1 MKNVTSSHVLP
12 FRALID
18 ACWKEKYTSSRFVRD
33 LIAGITVGIIAIPLA
48 MALAIGSG
56 VAPQYG
62 LYTSAVAG
70 IVIALTGGSR
80 FSVSGPTAAFVV
92 ILYPVSQQFGLAG
105 LLVATL
111 MSGVFLILFGLARF
125 GRLIEYIPLS
135 VTLGFTSG
143 IGITIGTMQIKDF
156 LGLQMPHVPEHYLQK
171 VGALFMALPTANL
184 GDAAIGIVTLG
195 TLIVWPRLGIRL
207 PGHLP
212 ALLLGCAVMA
222 IVNMLGGHVATI
234 GSQFHYVLADGSQG
248 SGIPQLLPQL
258 VLPWDMPGSSF
269 TLSWDSLRALLP
281 AAFSMAMLGAIES
294 LLCAV
299 VLDGMTGTKHK
310 ANSELVGQGLGNLV
324 APFFGG
330 ITATAAIARSAANV
344 RAGATSPVSAV
355 IHSVL
360 VILALLIL
368 APLLS
373 WLPLSAMAALLLMV
387 AWNMSEAHKVVNL
400 LRRAPKDDIIVM
412 LICMSL
418 TVLFDMVIAI
428 SVGIVLASLLFMRRI
443 AQMTRLSPVNVEVPD
458 DVLVLRVIGPL
469 FFAAAEGLFSDLE
482 SRIAGKRVVVLK
494 WDAVPVL
501 DAGGLDA
508 FQRFVKRLPE
518 GCELRV
524 SNLEF
529 QPLRT
534 MARAGVQ
541 PIPGRLSFYPN
552 REAFHQVRLLLH
564 GSTKLLLSFRVL
576 ARVRLEQC
584 QPVFSQLL
592 RLLTGRI
599 DIFPLRLMQFRHQRR
614 PLHHAV
620 KVVCPGKG
628 HLFGSEIL
636 LPYAELRLSKR
647 ARDVIRHLRRDAG
660 LRLHLRFNA
669 VHLVQPG
676 EKLRLA
682 RRVLLKALHPAR
694 RQIHRPGVS
703 SGYMVLQQRVGL
715 CNQP

>member
-1 MKNVTSSHVLP
+1 MNRLFSSHVMP

-18 ACWKEKYTSSRFVRD
+18 ACWKEKYTTTRFTRD

-48 MALAIGSG
+48 MALAMALAIGSG
-56 VAPQYG
+56 VPPQYG

-111 MSGVFLILFGLARF
+111 MSGIFLILFGLARF

-171 VGALFMALPTANL
+171 VAALAMALPTINV
-184 GDAAIGIVTLG
+184 GDAAIGVVTLG
-195 TLIVWPRLGIRL
+195 ILILWPRLGIRL

-212 ALLLGCAVMA
+212 ALLAGCAVMLV
-222 IVNMLGGHVATI
+222 VNLLGGDVATI
-234 GSQFHYVLADGSQG
+234 GSQFHYQLADGTQG
-248 SGIPQLLPQL
+248 NGIPQLLPQL
-258 VLPWDMPGSSF
+258 VLPWDMPGSNF
-269 TLSWDSLRALLP
+269 TLSWASLQALLP

-310 ANSELVGQGLGNLV
+310 ANSELIGQGLGNIV

-344 RAGATSPVSAV
+344 RAGATSPVAAV
-355 IHSVL
+355 IHALL

-387 AWNMSEAHKVVNL
+387 AWNMSEAHKVINL
-400 LRRAPKDDIIVM
+400 LRHAPKDDIVVM
-412 LICMSL
+412 LMCMSL

-443 AQMTRLSPVNVEVPD
+443 ARMTHLAPVNVEVPD

-469 FFAAAEGLFSDLE
+469 FFAAAEGLFNDLE
-482 SRIAGKRVVVLK
+482 TRIAGKRIVVLK

-508 FQRFVKRLPE
+508 FQRFVNKLPE

-534 MARAGVQ
+534 LARAGVK
-541 PIPGRLSFYPN
+541 PLPGRLSFYPD
-552 REAFHQVRLLLH
+552 RQAA
-564 GSTKLLLSFRVL
+564 L
-576 ARVRLEQC
+576 ADL
-584 QPVFSQLL
+584 
-592 RLLTGRI
+592 
-599 DIFPLRLMQFRHQRR
+599 
-614 PLHHAV
+614 
-620 KVVCPGKG
+620 
-628 HLFGSEIL
+628 
-636 LPYAELRLSKR
+636 
-647 ARDVIRHLRRDAG
+647 
-660 LRLHLRFNA
+660 
-669 VHLVQPG
+669 
-676 EKLRLA
+676 
-682 RRVLLKALHPAR
+682 
-694 RQIHRPGVS
+694 
-703 SGYMVLQQRVGL
+703 
-715 CNQP
+715 

>member
-1 MKNVTSSHVLP
+1 LLE
-12 FRALID
+12 R
-18 ACWKEKYTSSRFVRD
+18 KYTSSRFFRD

-56 VAPQYG
+56 VRRSTASIPRPWPG
-62 LYTSAVAG
+62 LSSPDRRLALQRFRPDRRLCGDPLSGFAAVWSGGPAG
-70 IVIALTGGSR
+70 RDPDVRRLFDSVWSGALWPPDR
-80 FSVSGPTAAFVV
+80 
-92 ILYPVSQQFGLAG
+92 IY
-105 LLVATL
+105 
-111 MSGVFLILFGLARF
+111 
-125 GRLIEYIPLS
+125 PLS

-171 VGALFMALPTANL
+171 VGALFMALPTINL

-234 GSQFHYVLADGSQG
+234 GSQFHYILADGSQG
-248 SGIPQLLPQL
+248 NGIPQLLPQL

-310 ANSELVGQGLGNLV
+310 ANSELIGQGLGNIV

-355 IHSVL
+355 IHALL

-443 AQMTRLSPVNVEVPD
+443 ARMTRLAPVNVEVPD

-482 SRIAGKRVVVLK
+482 SRIAGKRIVVLK

-541 PIPGRLSFYPN
+541 PIPGRLAFYPD
-552 REAFHQVRLLLH
+552 REAA
-564 GSTKLLLSFRVL
+564 L
-576 ARVRLEQC
+576 ADL
-584 QPVFSQLL
+584 
-592 RLLTGRI
+592 
-599 DIFPLRLMQFRHQRR
+599 
-614 PLHHAV
+614 
-620 KVVCPGKG
+620 
-628 HLFGSEIL
+628 
-636 LPYAELRLSKR
+636 
-647 ARDVIRHLRRDAG
+647 
-660 LRLHLRFNA
+660 
-669 VHLVQPG
+669 
-676 EKLRLA
+676 
-682 RRVLLKALHPAR
+682 
-694 RQIHRPGVS
+694 
-703 SGYMVLQQRVGL
+703 
-715 CNQP
+715 

>member
-1 MKNVTSSHVLP
+1 MLSILIIHEINELRLNEMKTVKKLTSFDALP

-18 ACWKEKYTSSRFVRD
+18 ACWKEKYSLSRFTRD

-143 IGITIGTMQIKDF
+143 IGITIATMQIKDF
-156 LGLQMPHVPEHYLQK
+156 LGLHLTQVPEHYLQK
-171 VGALFMALPTANL
+171 VGALAGALPTLNP
-184 GDAAIGIVTLG
+184 GDAAIGVVTLA
-195 TLIVWPRLGIRL
+195 TLIFWPRLGIRL

-212 ALLLGCAVMA
+212 ALLAGCAVMVV
-222 IVNMLGGHVATI
+222 VNLAGGHVATI
-234 GSQFHYVLADGSQG
+234 GSQFHYVLADGTRG
-248 SGIPQLLPQL
+248 NGIPQLLPQL
-258 VLPWDMPGSSF
+258 VLPWDMPGSDF
-269 TLSWDSLRALLP
+269 TLSWASLRALLP

-299 VLDGMTGTKHK
+299 VLDGMTGTRHK
-310 ANSELVGQGLGNLV
+310 ANGELIGQGLGNLV

-344 RAGATSPVSAV
+344 RAGATSPVSSV
-355 IHSVL
+355 IHALL

-400 LRRAPKDDIIVM
+400 LRTGPQDDIIVM
-412 LICMSL
+412 LLCMSL

-443 AQMTRLSPVNVEVPD
+443 ARMTRLAPVNVEVPE

-469 FFAAAEGLFSDLE
+469 FFAAADSLFTDLAT
-482 SRIAGKRVVVLK
+482 RCVGKRIVVLK
-494 WDAVPVL
+494 CDAVPVL

-508 FQRFVKRLPE
+508 FKRFVERLPE

-534 MARAGVQ
+534 MARAGIK
-541 PIPGRLSFYPN
+541 PIEGRLSFYPDKT
-552 REAFHQVRLLLH
+552 AA
-564 GSTKLLLSFRVL
+564 L
-576 ARVRLEQC
+576 ADL
-584 QPVFSQLL
+584 
-592 RLLTGRI
+592 
-599 DIFPLRLMQFRHQRR
+599 
-614 PLHHAV
+614 
-620 KVVCPGKG
+620 
-628 HLFGSEIL
+628 
-636 LPYAELRLSKR
+636 
-647 ARDVIRHLRRDAG
+647 
-660 LRLHLRFNA
+660 
-669 VHLVQPG
+669 
-676 EKLRLA
+676 
-682 RRVLLKALHPAR
+682 
-694 RQIHRPGVS
+694 
-703 SGYMVLQQRVGL
+703 
-715 CNQP
+715 

>member
-1 MKNVTSSHVLP
+1 MKKLTSFDALP

-18 ACWKEKYTSSRFVRD
+18 ACWKEKYSLSRFTRD

-156 LGLQMPHVPEHYLQK
+156 LGLHLTQVPEHYLQK
-171 VGALFMALPTANL
+171 VGALATALPTLNP
-184 GDAAIGIVTLG
+184 GDAAIGVVTLG
-195 TLIVWPRLGIRL
+195 VLIFWPRLGIRL

-212 ALLLGCAVMA
+212 ALLAGCAVMMV
-222 IVNMLGGHVATI
+222 VNLVGGHVATI
-234 GSQFHYVLADGSQG
+234 GSQFHYVLADGTQG
-248 SGIPQLLPQL
+248 NGIPQLLPQL
-258 VLPWDMPGSSF
+258 VLPWNMPGSDF
-269 TLSWDSLRALLP
+269 TLSWASLQALLP

-299 VLDGMTGTKHK
+299 VLDGMTGTRHK
-310 ANSELVGQGLGNLV
+310 ANGELIGQGLGNLV

-344 RAGATSPVSAV
+344 RAGATSPVSSV
-355 IHSVL
+355 IHALL

-400 LRRAPKDDIIVM
+400 LRTGPKDDIIVL

-443 AQMTRLSPVNVEVPD
+443 ARMTRLTPVNVELPE

-469 FFAAAEGLFSDLE
+469 FFAAADSVFTDLAT
-482 SRIAGKRVVVLK
+482 RCAGKRIVVLK
-494 WDAVPVL
+494 CDAVPVL

-508 FQRFVKRLPE
+508 FKRFVERLPE

-534 MARAGVQ
+534 MARAGIK
-541 PIPGRLSFYPN
+541 PIEGRLSFYPDKN
-552 REAFHQVRLLLH
+552 AA
-564 GSTKLLLSFRVL
+564 L
-576 ARVRLEQC
+576 A
-584 QPVFSQLL
+584 
-592 RLLTGRI
+592 
-599 DIFPLRLMQFRHQRR
+599 
-614 PLHHAV
+614 
-620 KVVCPGKG
+620 
-628 HLFGSEIL
+628 
-636 LPYAELRLSKR
+636 
-647 ARDVIRHLRRDAG
+647 DV
-660 LRLHLRFNA
+660 
-669 VHLVQPG
+669 
-676 EKLRLA
+676 
-682 RRVLLKALHPAR
+682 
-694 RQIHRPGVS
+694 
-703 SGYMVLQQRVGL
+703 
-715 CNQP
+715 

>member
-1 MKNVTSSHVLP
+1 MP

-18 ACWKEKYTSSRFVRD
+18 ACWKEKYTTARFTRD

-56 VAPQYG
+56 VPPQYG

-111 MSGVFLILFGLARF
+111 MSGIFLILFGLARF

-171 VGALFMALPTANL
+171 VAALAMALPTINV
-184 GDAAIGIVTLG
+184 GNAAIV
-195 TLIVWPRLGIRL
+195 VN
-207 PGHLP
+207 
-212 ALLLGCAVMA
+212 LLG
-222 IVNMLGGHVATI
+222 GDVATI
-234 GSQFHYVLADGSQG
+234 GSQFHYQLADGTQG
-248 SGIPQLLPQL
+248 NGIPQLLPQL
-258 VLPWDMPGSSF
+258 VLPWDMPGSNF
-269 TLSWDSLRALLP
+269 TLSWASLQALLP

-310 ANSELVGQGLGNLV
+310 ANSELIGQGLGNIV

-344 RAGATSPVSAV
+344 RAGATSPVAAV
-355 IHSVL
+355 IHALL

-387 AWNMSEAHKVVNL
+387 AWNMSEAHKVINL
-400 LRRAPKDDIIVM
+400 LRHAPKDDIVVM
-412 LICMSL
+412 LMCMSL
-418 TVLFDMVIAI
+418 TVLFNMVIAI

-443 AQMTRLSPVNVEVPD
+443 ARMTHLAPVNVEVPD

-469 FFAAAEGLFSDLE
+469 FFAAAEGLFNDLE
-482 SRIAGKRVVVLK
+482 TRIAGKRIVVLK

-508 FQRFVKRLPE
+508 FQRFVNKLPE

-534 MARAGVQ
+534 LARAGVK
-541 PIPGRLSFYPN
+541 PLPGRLSFYPD
-552 REAFHQVRLLLH
+552 RQAA
-564 GSTKLLLSFRVL
+564 L
-576 ARVRLEQC
+576 ADL
-584 QPVFSQLL
+584 
-592 RLLTGRI
+592 
-599 DIFPLRLMQFRHQRR
+599 
-614 PLHHAV
+614 
-620 KVVCPGKG
+620 
-628 HLFGSEIL
+628 
-636 LPYAELRLSKR
+636 
-647 ARDVIRHLRRDAG
+647 
-660 LRLHLRFNA
+660 
-669 VHLVQPG
+669 
-676 EKLRLA
+676 
-682 RRVLLKALHPAR
+682 
-694 RQIHRPGVS
+694 
-703 SGYMVLQQRVGL
+703 
-715 CNQP
+715 

>member
-1 MKNVTSSHVLP
+1 MMRSRMESQVKTVSSSHVMP

-18 ACWKEKYTSSRFVRD
+18 ACWREKYTLSRFSRD
-33 LIAGITVGIIAIPLA
+33 AIAGVTVGIIAIPLA

-62 LYTSAVAG
+62 LYTAAVAG
-70 IVIALTGGSR
+70 IVIALSGGSR

-92 ILYPVSQQFGLAG
+92 ILYPVAQQFGLAG

-111 MSGVFLILFGLARF
+111 MSGIFLILFGLARF

-143 IGITIGTMQIKDF
+143 IGITIATMQVKDF
-156 LGLQMPHVPEHYLQK
+156 FGLTLEHVPEHYLNK
-171 VGALFMALPTANL
+171 VAALAMAMPTVNM
-184 GDAAIGIVTLG
+184 GDAAIGIVTLAV
-195 TLIVWPRLGIRL
+195 LIFWPRLGIRL

-212 ALLLGCAVMA
+212 ALLAGCAVMA
-222 IVNMLGGHVATI
+222 IVTSLGGDVATI
-234 GSQFHYVLADGSQG
+234 GSRFHYVLADGSQG
-248 SGIPQLLPQL
+248 NGIPQLLPQL
-258 VLPWDMPGSSF
+258 MLPWNMPNSDF
-269 TLSWDSLRALLP
+269 TLSWDSLSALLP

-299 VLDGMTGTKHK
+299 VLDGMTGTKHN
-310 ANSELVGQGLGNLV
+310 ANSELVGQGLGNII

-344 RAGATSPVSAV
+344 RAGATSPVAAI
-355 IHSVL
+355 IHSLL
-360 VILALLIL
+360 VILALLAL

-443 AQMTRLSPVNVEVPD
+443 ARMTRLAPLNNVNAPE
-458 DVLVLRVIGPL
+458 DVLALRVTGPL
-469 FFAAAEGLFSDLE
+469 FFAAAEGLFTQL
-482 SRIAGKRVVVLK
+482 GQQVPGHRVVILQ
-494 WDAVPVL
+494 WAAVPVL

-508 FQRFVKRLPE
+508 FQRFVEKMPE

-524 SNLEF
+524 TNLEF

-534 MARAGVQ
+534 LARAGVR
-541 PIPGRLSFYPN
+541 PIPGRL
-552 REAFHQVRLLLH
+552 AFFPDVQAA
-564 GSTKLLLSFRVL
+564 L
-576 ARVRLEQC
+576 AA
-584 QPVFSQLL
+584 
-592 RLLTGRI
+592 
-599 DIFPLRLMQFRHQRR
+599 D
-614 PLHHAV
+614 
-620 KVVCPGKG
+620 
-628 HLFGSEIL
+628 
-636 LPYAELRLSKR
+636 
-647 ARDVIRHLRRDAG
+647 
-660 LRLHLRFNA
+660 
-669 VHLVQPG
+669 
-676 EKLRLA
+676 
-682 RRVLLKALHPAR
+682 
-694 RQIHRPGVS
+694 
-703 SGYMVLQQRVGL
+703 
-715 CNQP
+715 